1 MLKRALRIF
10 AMPPFVV
17 LAAAALG
24 GTVIA
29 CFAVREFRRINAEL
43 EAARLS
49 RVAERVHADRPRQL
63 RYDPETG
70 TYRPD

>member
-1 MLKRALRIF
+1 
-10 AMPPFVV
+10 MPPFV
-17 LAAAALG
+17 LFAAAALG

-29 CFAVREFRRINAEL
+29 RFVVCEVRRINAEL
-43 EAARLS
+43 EATRLS
-49 RVAERVHADRPRQL
+49 RVAERARHDHPRKL